1 MSKTFTLHLQSAARY
16 ECIAGVSSF
25 VGQDAS
31 GSFGILPGR
40 ARFITVLDYGLARFR
55 LPEGTWQYLACP
67 GAVVSYADDELYL
80 NTRRYLRDDD
90 YQRVA
95 ELLTGQLAAE
105 EAELKSVKDN
115 LQRLEHELFRRL
127 HQLDRW
133 PS

>member
-1 MSKTFTLHLQSAARY
+1 MSKAFTLHLQSAACY
-16 ECIAGVSSF
+16 ERIEGVSSF

-40 ARFITVLDYGLARFR
+40 ARFMTVLDYGLARFR
-55 LPEGTWQYLACP
+55 LPDGKWHYLACP
-67 GAVVSYADDELYL
+67 GAVVSFAEDQLFL

-90 YQRVA
+90 YERVS

-133 PS
+133 PA